1 MIHRQKSLGAC
12 LLAMAALFSTGAWA
26 QTAPSLGTASNF
38 VVLGGAG
45 VTCTASGVAGDV
57 GSLVSVTGFPMP
69 APALCTLVGT
79 VHALDDAAT
88 TAFNDFVLAYAAL
101 AAMPRNAANNLTG
114 QQLGGKTLAPGVY
127 YFDTTALLTAGTL
140 TLDAGGDSNA
150 VWVFQVGTGITTGT
164 ASVVMANGGQQR
176 NVFWQIGTAAT
187 IGTGTAFVGNIL
199 AGSAVTFTGTNTSLV
214 GRALAKT
221 AVTMTGANIS
231 LGSDGTVPPVGG
243 VQPPVQAATATAP
256 SLGTASNFAVL
267 GGAGVTCTASGV
279 AGDVGSLVSV
289 TGFPM
294 PVPALCTLVGTVHA
308 LDAAATTAFK
318 DFVLAY
324 DALAAMP
331 CVAANNLTGQ
341 PLGGKTLAPG
351 IYCFPSTTADLTTG
365 TLTLDAGGD
374 SNAVWVFQVGTG
386 ITTGAASV
394 AMINGGQQRNV
405 FWQVGTAAT
414 IGTGTAFK
422 GNILAGSAI
431 TFTGANTS
439 LVGRAFAKTA
449 VTMTDALI
457 SQ

>member
-1 MIHRQKSLGAC
+1 MNHRQKPLSAC
-12 LLAMAALFSTGAWA
+12 LLAMAALLSTAPIQGAWA

-38 VVLGGAG
+38 AVLGGAG
-45 VTCTASGVAGDV
+45 VTCTGSAVAGDV
-57 GSLVSVTGFPMP
+57 GVSPGTSVTGFPP
-69 APALCTLVGT
+69 TSALCTLIGS
-79 VHALDDAAT
+79 VHAADAAAT
-88 TAFNDFVLAYAAL
+88 TAFNDFVLAYDAL

-114 QQLGGKTLAPGVY
+114 QQLGGMRLAPGVY

-140 TLDAGGDSNA
+140 TLDGGGDSNA

-164 ASVVMANGGQQR
+164 ASVAMVNGGQQR
-176 NVFWQIGTAAT
+176 NVFWQVGTAAT
-187 IGTGTAFVGNIL
+187 IGTDTAFKGNIL
-199 AGSAVTFTGTNTSLV
+199 AGSAITFTGANTSLV

-231 LGSDGTVPPVGG
+231 GSDGG
-243 VQPPVQAATATAP
+243 VQPPVQGAAP

-289 TGFPM
+289 TGFP
-294 PVPALCTLVGTVHA
+294 PPAPALCTLVGTVHA
-308 LDAAATTAFK
+308 LDAVATTAFS

-331 CVAANNLTGQ
+331 CNAANNLTGQ
-341 PLGGKTLAPG
+341 PLAGKTLAPG
-351 IYCFPSTTADLTTG
+351 VYCFPSTTADLTTG
-365 TLTLDAGGD
+365 TLTLDGGGD

-386 ITTGAASV
+386 ITTGTASV
-394 AMINGGQQRNV
+394 AMVNGGQQRNV

-414 IGTGTAFK
+414 IGTDTAFK

-439 LVGRAFAKTA
+439 LVGRALAKTA
-449 VTMTDALI
+449 VTMTGALI

>member
-69 APALCTLVGT
+69 A
-79 VHALDDAAT
+79 
-88 TAFNDFVLAYAAL
+88 
-101 AAMPRNAANNLTG
+101 
-114 QQLGGKTLAPGVY
+114 
-127 YFDTTALLTAGTL
+127 
-140 TLDAGGDSNA
+140 
-150 VWVFQVGTGITTGT
+150 
-164 ASVVMANGGQQR
+164 
-176 NVFWQIGTAAT
+176 
-187 IGTGTAFVGNIL
+187 
-199 AGSAVTFTGTNTSLV
+199 
-214 GRALAKT
+214 
-221 AVTMTGANIS
+221 
-231 LGSDGTVPPVGG
+231 
-243 VQPPVQAATATAP
+243 
-256 SLGTASNFAVL
+256 
-267 GGAGVTCTASGV
+267 
-279 AGDVGSLVSV
+279 
-289 TGFPM
+289 
-294 PVPALCTLVGTVHA
+294 PALCTLVGTVHA

-449 VTMTDALI
+449 VTMTGALI